1 MSAASSDGRR
11 PEVDEQKMTS
21 GPAARLAAASSRRL
35 SSMRSGAD
43 SWMKSTPAAASSGES
58 TSVSEPSD
66 GSGTSVSL
74 S

>member
-1 MSAASSDGRR
+1 
-11 PEVDEQKMTS
+11 
-21 GPAARLAAASSRRL
+21 
-35 SSMRSGAD
+35 MRSGAD